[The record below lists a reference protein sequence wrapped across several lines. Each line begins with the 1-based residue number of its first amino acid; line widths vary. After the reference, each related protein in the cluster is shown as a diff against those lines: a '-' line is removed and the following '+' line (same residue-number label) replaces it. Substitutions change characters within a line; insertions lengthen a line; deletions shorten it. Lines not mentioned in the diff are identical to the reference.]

1 MAYETIQYEKRDHV
15 AVLTL
20 NRPDR
25 LNALNGALL
34 SELHQIFDAARLD
47 DQVRALVVTGAGRG
61 FCSGADVGGG
71 GGEQASRGGF
81 AGEEG
86 QSGTLDPFGWT
97 GRLAKRFGDFDKPL
111 IGAIN
116 GVCAGAGMSF
126 ALACDVRVGSENAR
140 FKTVFIERG
149 LTPEAAMSFYLPRI
163 VGYSRAADL
172 IFTSR
177 AVDAQEALRIGLLDR
192 LVDQAVLVEEA
203 VNLANEMTGWP
214 PLALRMAKRALK
226 RNQDAEFEAAIQYE
240 STAVGF
246 ARRAKNDSAEA
257 MKAFREKRK
266 PSYTGS

>member
-140 FKTVFIERG
+140 FRRCSSS
-149 LTPEAAMSFYLPRI
+149 AALPPRP
-163 VGYSRAADL
+163 R
-172 IFTSR
+172 
-177 AVDAQEALRIGLLDR
+177 
-192 LVDQAVLVEEA
+192 
-203 VNLANEMTGWP
+203 
-214 PLALRMAKRALK
+214 
-226 RNQDAEFEAAIQYE
+226 
-240 STAVGF
+240 
-246 ARRAKNDSAEA
+246 
-257 MKAFREKRK
+257 
-266 PSYTGS
+266 

>member
-1 MAYETIQYEKRDHV
+1 
-15 AVLTL
+15 
-20 NRPDR
+20 
-25 LNALNGALL
+25 
-34 SELHQIFDAARLD
+34 
-47 DQVRALVVTGAGRG
+47 
-61 FCSGADVGGG
+61 
-71 GGEQASRGGF
+71 
-81 AGEEG
+81 
-86 QSGTLDPFGWT
+86 
-97 GRLAKRFGDFDKPL
+97 
-111 IGAIN
+111 
-116 GVCAGAGMSF
+116 
-126 ALACDVRVGSENAR
+126 
-140 FKTVFIERG
+140 VFIERG

-203 VNLANEMTGWP
+203 VKLANEMTGWP